1 MAFNRWRT
9 ATPMADWRTFRVPF
23 SSDNQ
28 LVYVGTLYLVQETWC
43 MAFSGNFADAEL
55 IDTDIQDEW
64 VGLYN
69 CEKLLVDK
77 STETG
82 SAFLVGD
89 FVYVDHVTKLVHNTN
104 AAGRTCIGICTEPA
118 ADDDVTVE
126 IDLKGDSMTDQA

>member
-23 SSDNQ
+23 SSDNDA
-28 LVYVGTLYLVQETWC
+28 VYVGTLYLVQETWC
-43 MAFSGNFADAEL
+43 MAFSGNFADTVL
-55 IDTDIQDEW
+55 IAGQDEW

-69 CEKLLVDK
+69 CEKVLVDK
-77 STETG
+77 GTDTG

-89 FVYVDHVTKLVHNTN
+89 FVYVDHVTKLVHTTN
-104 AAGRTCIGICTEPA
+104 AAGRTCIGTCTEPA
-118 ADDDVTVE
+118 ADCDSRVE